1 MDTVDTVVWTW
12 GNTTFGCLDWQMTND
27 GLGNLDF
34 FLIILVFLA
43 KYTDLHVN
51 TLENFDI
58 CQGETNRIGTWSWVS
73 DGYRQGP
80 LSHGYR
86 FVSTGSTKIPLH
98 RPTFKRLVKRFCV
111 SQLIYFCSLRLSDK
125 KSPAPR
131 KCSQWQVKLLAQT
144 QSCKIQCVCE
154 QR

>member
-1 MDTVDTVVWTW
+1 M
-12 GNTTFGCLDWQMTND
+12 
-27 GLGNLDF
+27 
-34 FLIILVFLA
+34 
-43 KYTDLHVN
+43 TDL
-51 TLENFDI
+51 
-58 CQGETNRIGTWSWVS
+58 ETWTSFSLFWYFWQNILIFMSTHWRILTFAKGRQIGTWSWVS
-73 DGYRQGP
+73 DGDRQGP

-86 FVSTGSTKIPLH
+86 FVSTGSTKIPLY

>member
-1 MDTVDTVVWTW
+1 M
-12 GNTTFGCLDWQMTND
+12 
-27 GLGNLDF
+27 
-34 FLIILVFLA
+34 
-43 KYTDLHVN
+43 TDLE
-51 TLENFDI
+51 TWTSSSLFWNFWQNI
-58 CQGETNRIGTWSWVS
+58 LIFMSTRWRILTFAKGRQIGTRSWVS
-73 DGYRQGP
+73 DGDRQGP

-86 FVSTGSTKIPLH
+86 FVSTGSTKIPHH